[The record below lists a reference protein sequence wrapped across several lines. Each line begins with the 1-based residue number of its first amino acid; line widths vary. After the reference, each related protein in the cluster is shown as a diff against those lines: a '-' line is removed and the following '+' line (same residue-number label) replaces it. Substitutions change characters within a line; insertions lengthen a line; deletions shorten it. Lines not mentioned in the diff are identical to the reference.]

1 MAPPRSPNPVPCLG
15 DGGSNGPIPR
25 PGSADQEGIGGLMDK
40 EPVWPVALAWLVIIL
55 AALYLVAQVIRVVI

>member
-1 MAPPRSPNPVPCLG
+1 
-15 DGGSNGPIPR
+15 
-25 PGSADQEGIGGLMDK
+25 MDK